1 MKFTEPS
8 TDHGTTRDTIHH
20 YICYIN
26 SFSNFLGLFTLIL
39 REQRRFTSIWTQTL
53 LAPIVTSALFIAV
66 FSFVFSDRNAE
77 SLSNSEYSLFLAPGI
92 LMMVTIQNS
101 FANTSTSILVSKVNG
116 NIVDTLMPSL
126 SSLELSLG
134 FMVGGVLRGLFVA
147 TGVLIVIFPFLNLF
161 PINVF
166 ILYFYIT
173 MGSMTFSLLGILVGV
188 FCKKFDQMSAV
199 NNFIIAPLSFLSG
212 TFYSVS
218 NLPEPFNLISLF
230 NPVFWLMD
238 GVRFGALGDAESNVF
253 LGCFGILSVNVI
265 LFLTVW
271 KWFSVGYFLK
281 D

>member
-1 MKFTEPS
+1 MKLQSEK
-8 TDHGTTRDTIHH
+8 
-20 YICYIN
+20 IN
-26 SFSNFLGLFTLIL
+26 QFSNFLGLVTLVL

-66 FSFVFSDRNAE
+66 FSFVFSDRNAG
-77 SLSNSEYSLFLAPGI
+77 LSSDGDYSLFIAPGI
-92 LMMVTIQNS
+92 LMMVTIQNA

-134 FMVGGVLRGLFVA
+134 FMIGGVLRGLFVA
-147 TGVLIVIFPFLNLF
+147 TGVLIVIFPFLKLIPVNL
-161 PINVF
+161 VA
-166 ILYFYIT
+166 LYFYIT
-173 MGSMTFSLLGILVGV
+173 MGSITFSLSGILVGI

-199 NNFIIAPLSFLSG
+199 NNFVIAPLSFLSG

-218 NLPEPFNLISLF
+218 KLPGPFDVISVF

-238 GVRFGALGDAESNVF
+238 GARFSALGNAESNIF
-253 LGCFGILSVNVI
+253 FGSLGIMFVNLM
-265 LFLTVW
+265 LFFIVW
-271 KWFSVGYFLK
+271 KWFSIGYFLK

>member
-1 MKFTEPS
+1 MRQKTENIY
-8 TDHGTTRDTIHH
+8 R
-20 YICYIN
+20 
-26 SFSNFLGLFTLIL
+26 FSNFLGLFTLVV

-53 LAPIVTSALFIAV
+53 LAPIVTSALFIVV
-66 FSFVFSDRNAE
+66 FSFVFSDRNGG
-77 SLSNSEYSLFLAPGI
+77 SLSNSNYSLFLAPGI

-134 FMVGGVLRGLFVA
+134 FMIGGVLRGLFVA
-147 TGVLIVIFPFLNLF
+147 TGVLVVIFPFLGLFPVNLF
-161 PINVF
+161 T
-166 ILYFYIT
+166 LYFYIM
-173 MGSMTFSLLGILVGV
+173 MGSTTFSLMGILVGV

-199 NNFIIAPLSFLSG
+199 NNFFIAPLSFLSG

-218 NLPEPFNLISLF
+218 KLPEPFDVISLF

-238 GVRFGALGDAESNVF
+238 GVRFGALGEAESNIF
-253 LGCFGILSVNVI
+253 LGCLGIMSVNLV
-265 LFLTVW
+265 LFFTVW

>member
-1 MKFTEPS
+1 MGQKPEKII
-8 TDHGTTRDTIHH
+8 R
-20 YICYIN
+20 
-26 SFSNFLGLFTLIL
+26 FSNVLGLFTLVV

-53 LAPIVTSALFIAV
+53 LAPIVTSALFIVV
-66 FSFVFSDRNAE
+66 FSFVFSDRNGG
-77 SLSNSEYSLFLAPGI
+77 SLSKNYSVFLAPGI

-134 FMVGGVLRGLFVA
+134 FMIGGVLRGLFVA
-147 TGVLIVIFPFLNLF
+147 TGVLVVIFPFLGLFPVNLF
-161 PINVF
+161 T
-166 ILYFYIT
+166 LYFYIM
-173 MGSMTFSLLGILVGV
+173 MGSTTFSLMGILVGV

-199 NNFIIAPLSFLSG
+199 NNFFIAPLSFLSG

-218 NLPEPFNLISLF
+218 KLPGPFDVISFF

-238 GVRFGALGDAESNVF
+238 GVRFGALGEAESNIF
-253 LGCFGILSVNVI
+253 LGCLGIMSVNLI
-265 LFLTVW
+265 LFFTVW
-271 KWFSVGYFLK
+271 TGFSVGYFLK

>member
-1 MKFTEPS
+1 MVSFINKDLVDIIMTQELRK
-8 TDHGTTRDTIHH
+8 TDR
-20 YICYIN
+20 
-26 SFSNFLGLFTLIL
+26 FSNFLGLFTLVI

-53 LAPIVTSALFIAV
+53 LAPIVTSALFITV

-77 SLSNSEYSLFLAPGI
+77 LLSNYDYSLFLAPGI

-116 NIVDTLMPSL
+116 NVVDTLMPSL

-134 FMVGGVLRGLFVA
+134 FMIGGTLRGLFVA
-147 TGVLIVIFPFLNLF
+147 SGVLVVIFPFLSLF
-161 PINVF
+161 PENLF
-166 ILYFYIT
+166 ILYFYII
-173 MGSMTFSLLGILVGV
+173 MGSVTFSLLGILVGI

-218 NLPEPFNLISLF
+218 KLPAPFDVISTF

-238 GVRFGALGDAESNVF
+238 GVRFGALGDAESNIF
-253 LGCFGILSVNVI
+253 FGCLGILIFN
-265 LFLTVW
+265 LFLFSIVW

>member
-1 MKFTEPS
+1 MRIGSNKTY
-8 TDHGTTRDTIHH
+8 R
-20 YICYIN
+20 
-26 SFSNFLGLFTLIL
+26 FSNFLGLFTLVL

-53 LAPIVTSALFIAV
+53 LAPIVTSGLFIAV
-66 FSFVFSDRNAE
+66 FSFVFSDRNADTF
-77 SLSNSEYSLFLAPGI
+77 SSSEYSMFLAPGI

-101 FANTSTSILVSKVNG
+101 FANTSTSILVSKING

-126 SSLELSLG
+126 SSFELSLG
-134 FMVGGVLRGLFVA
+134 FMIGGTLRGLFVA

-161 PINVF
+161 PVSLF
-166 ILYFYIT
+166 TLYFYVI
-173 MGSMTFSLLGILVGV
+173 MGSITFSLLGILVGI

-218 NLPEPFNLISLF
+218 KLPEPFDAISFF

-238 GVRFGALGDAESNVF
+238 GIRFGALGEGESNIF
-253 LGCFGILSVNVI
+253 YGCLGIFSLNLI
-265 LFLTVW
+265 LFLFVW

>member
-1 MKFTEPS
+1 MKQQPENIY
-8 TDHGTTRDTIHH
+8 R
-20 YICYIN
+20 
-26 SFSNFLGLFTLIL
+26 FSNFLGLFTLVL

-53 LAPIVTSALFIAV
+53 LAPIVTSALFIVV
-66 FSFVFSDRNAE
+66 FSFVFSDRNGG
-77 SLSNSEYSLFLAPGI
+77 SLSNNNYSLFLAPGI

-134 FMVGGVLRGLFVA
+134 FMIGGVLRGLFVA
-147 TGVLIVIFPFLNLF
+147 TGVLVVIFPFLSLFPVNLF
-161 PINVF
+161 T
-166 ILYFYIT
+166 LYFYIT
-173 MGSMTFSLLGILVGV
+173 MGSITFSLMGILVGV

-199 NNFIIAPLSFLSG
+199 NNFFIAPLSFLSG

-218 NLPEPFNLISLF
+218 NLPEPFDVISLF

-238 GVRFGALGDAESNVF
+238 GVRFGALGEAESNIF
-253 LGCFGILSVNVI
+253 LGCLGIMSVNLI

>member
-1 MKFTEPS
+1 MRQKPENIY
-8 TDHGTTRDTIHH
+8 R
-20 YICYIN
+20 
-26 SFSNFLGLFTLIL
+26 FSNFLGLFTLVV

-53 LAPIVTSALFIAV
+53 LAPIVTSALFIVV
-66 FSFVFSDRNAE
+66 FSFVFSDRNGG
-77 SLSNSEYSLFLAPGI
+77 SLSNSNYSLFLAPGI

-116 NIVDTLMPSL
+116 NSVDTLMPSL

-134 FMVGGVLRGLFVA
+134 FMIGGVLRGLFVA
-147 TGVLIVIFPFLNLF
+147 TGVLIVIFPFLRLF
-161 PINVF
+161 PVNLVA
-166 ILYFYIT
+166 LYFYIT
-173 MGSMTFSLLGILVGV
+173 MGSITFSLMGILVGV

-199 NNFIIAPLSFLSG
+199 NNFLIAPLSFLSG

-218 NLPEPFNLISLF
+218 KLPGPFDLISFF

-238 GVRFGALGDAESNVF
+238 GVRFGALGEAESNIF
-253 LGCFGILSVNVI
+253 LGSLGIMSVNLI

>member
-1 MKFTEPS
+1 MVSFINKDLVDRIMKQELS
-8 TDHGTTRDTIHH
+8 KTDR
-20 YICYIN
+20 
-26 SFSNFLGLFTLIL
+26 FSNFLGLFTLVV

-53 LAPIVTSALFIAV
+53 LAPIVTSALFITV

-77 SLSNSEYSLFLAPGI
+77 LLSNYDYSLFIAPGI

-116 NIVDTLMPSL
+116 NVVDTLMPSL

-134 FMVGGVLRGLFVA
+134 FMIGGTLRGLFVA
-147 TGVLIVIFPFLNLF
+147 SGVLVVIFPLLSLF
-161 PINVF
+161 PENLF
-166 ILYFYIT
+166 ILYFYII
-173 MGSMTFSLLGILVGV
+173 MGSITFSLLGILVGI

-218 NLPEPFNLISLF
+218 KLPAPFDVISTF

-238 GVRFGALGDAESNVF
+238 GVRFGALGKAESNIF
-253 LGCFGILSVNVI
+253 FGCLGILMFNLI
-265 LFLTVW
+265 LFSIVW

>member
-1 MKFTEPS
+1 MVS
-8 TDHGTTRDTIHH
+8 L
-20 YICYIN
+20 IN
-26 SFSNFLGLFTLIL
+26 KELVKIIMTQQLKKTNRFSNFLGLFTLVV

-53 LAPIVTSALFIAV
+53 LAPIVTSALFITV
-66 FSFVFSDRNAE
+66 FSFVFSDRNAGTE
-77 SLSNSEYSLFLAPGI
+77 SDYDYSLFLAPGI

-101 FANTSTSILVSKVNG
+101 FTNTSTSILVSKVNG
-116 NIVDTLMPSL
+116 NVVDTLMPSL

-134 FMVGGVLRGLFVA
+134 FMIGGVLRGLFVA
-147 TGVLIVIFPFLNLF
+147 TGVLIVIFPLLSLF
-161 PINVF
+161 PVNIF
-166 ILYFYIT
+166 ILYFYII
-173 MGSMTFSLLGILVGV
+173 MGSITFSLLGILVGI

-218 NLPEPFNLISLF
+218 KLPAPFDTISTF

-238 GVRFGALGDAESNVF
+238 GVRFGALGHAESNIF
-253 LGCFGILSVNVI
+253 FGCLGVLLFNLV
-265 LFLTVW
+265 LFLIVW

>member
-1 MKFTEPS
+1 MREKSEN
-8 TDHGTTRDTIHH
+8 
-20 YICYIN
+20 IN
-26 SFSNFLGLFTLIL
+26 RFSNILGLFTLVV

-53 LAPIVTSALFIAV
+53 LAPIVTSALFIIV
-66 FSFVFSDRNAE
+66 FSFVFSDRNAG
-77 SLSNSEYSLFLAPGI
+77 SISTNNYSLFLAPGI

-134 FMVGGVLRGLFVA
+134 FMIGGVLRGLFVA
-147 TGVLIVIFPFLNLF
+147 TGVLVVIFPFLSLF
-161 PINVF
+161 PFNLLT
-166 ILYFYIT
+166 LYFYII
-173 MGSMTFSLLGILVGV
+173 MGSIAFSLMGIIVGV
-188 FCKKFDQMSAV
+188 FCQKFDQMSAV
-199 NNFIIAPLSFLSG
+199 NNFFIAPLSFLSG

-218 NLPEPFNLISLF
+218 KLPGPFDVISLF

-238 GVRFGALGDAESNVF
+238 GVRFGALGEAESDIF
-253 LGCFGILSVNVI
+253 LGCLGLMSVNLI

-271 KWFSVGYFLK
+271 KWFSIGRFLK

>member
-1 MKFTEPS
+1 MIQKSEK
-8 TDHGTTRDTIHH
+8 
-20 YICYIN
+20 IN
-26 SFSNFLGLFTLIL
+26 RFSNFLGLYTLVL

-66 FSFVFSDRNAE
+66 FSFVFSDRNAG
-77 SLSNSEYSLFLAPGI
+77 SLSNSDYSLFLAPGI

-134 FMVGGVLRGLFVA
+134 FMIGGALRGLFVA
-147 TGVLIVIFPFLNLF
+147 TGVLVVIFPFLNLF
-161 PINVF
+161 PVNLNL
-166 ILYFYIT
+166 LYFYII
-173 MGSMTFSLLGILVGV
+173 MGSITFSLMGILVGI

-218 NLPEPFNLISLF
+218 KLPEPFDSISFF

-238 GVRFGALGDAESNVF
+238 GVRFGAIGDAESNIF
-253 LGCFGILSVNVI
+253 LGCIGIISVNLI